1 MKELI
6 EMQSF
11 NRSQVDQSRL
21 FSLDYETVSR
31 TGSAAHSPGIAVSVC
46 FGRRRKNRHSGQ
58 GV

>member
-21 FSLDYETVSR
+21 FSLDYEP
-31 TGSAAHSPGIAVSVC
+31 AALSPGIAVSVS

>member
-21 FSLDYETVSR
+21 FSLDYETVSE
-31 TGSAAHSPGIAVSVC
+31 PAVPLI
-46 FGRRRKNRHSGQ
+46 HQ
-58 GV
+58 